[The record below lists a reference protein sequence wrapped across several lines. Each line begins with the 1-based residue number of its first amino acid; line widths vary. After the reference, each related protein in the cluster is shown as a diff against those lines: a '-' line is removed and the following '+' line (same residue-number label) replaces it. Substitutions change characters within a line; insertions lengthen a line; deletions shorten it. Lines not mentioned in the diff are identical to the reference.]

1 MQAGAFVLEAAFVLG
16 VVTATDPP
24 AQLSDT
30 VPRATLMGG
39 CKLHFSGTRFSS
51 WAMVERCHP
60 QGGSLLP
67 AWLLPP
73 CVSWET
79 LAEGLGQTRTVR
91 VGIS

>member
-1 MQAGAFVLEAAFVLG
+1 MLQAAFMLG

-30 VPRATLMGG
+30 VPKATLMGG

-51 WAMVERCHP
+51 WAMVGRYHP
-60 QGGSLLP
+60 QGGSPLP

-73 CVSWET
+73 RVSWET
-79 LAEGLGQTRTVR
+79 LDEGLGQTRNVR
-91 VGIS
+91 VSVS